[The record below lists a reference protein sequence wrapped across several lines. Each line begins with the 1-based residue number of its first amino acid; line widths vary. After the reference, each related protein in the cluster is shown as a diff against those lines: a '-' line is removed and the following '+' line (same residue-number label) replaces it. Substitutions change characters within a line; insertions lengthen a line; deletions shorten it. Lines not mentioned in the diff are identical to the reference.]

1 MVEDETSLIPICK
14 INHERMA
21 GGHNGSLWLRQERR
35 GTARHCWRP
44 AAQVLAHAIVNSVLQ
59 RQVSAPFVSI
69 LRFDAILNDTPMIA
83 RQLLFLFSALGA
95 INGIFLAVYFFSRR
109 PRCLADCMLGAL
121 LLAVGVRTAKSAFL
135 YFNPAIAL
143 EFRQLGLSACLLIGP
158 LTYLYVRSFLAGL
171 TQLPAGQAWR
181 WHLGL
186 SFLLIGIGVAF
197 PYTAYRSVWNL
208 SSHAIHVFWLCYL
221 LAAARLLWQ
230 SRRAWLKDGHR
241 MATSTM
247 LMLSV
252 FAGSCIMLT
261 AYASTPFTSYIVGA
275 LSFTFSLHV
284 AVMVFLLRKE
294 ILTPADP
301 QQKYRHTRLAH
312 EDGLAVLAALEQLMT
327 GQKSYLNPN
336 LTLAQLAKRAGCTQ
350 AQVSQVLN
358 DKLGK
363 SFTTYVNEYRIT
375 EAKQVLSDEPQLNLD
390 IVAERCGFNSSS
402 TFYSTFKKV
411 AGQTPASFRAQS
423 SPAARAISA

>member
-1 MVEDETSLIPICK
+1 M
-14 INHERMA
+14 
-21 GGHNGSLWLRQERR
+21 RR
-35 GTARHCWRP
+35 RIRSPTVPSRARGK
-44 AAQVLAHAIVNSVLQ
+44 AT
-59 RQVSAPFVSI
+59 APFVSI
-69 LRFDAILNDTPMIA
+69 LPFDANIHDTPMIA

-135 YFNPAIAL
+135 FFNPAIAL

-171 TQLPAGQAWR
+171 AQLPAGQQWR

-197 PYTAYRSVWNL
+197 PYTAYRSAWDL
-208 SSHAIHVFWLCYL
+208 SSHAIHVFWLGYL
-221 LAAARLLWQ
+221 LATARLLWQ
-230 SRRAWLKDGHR
+230 SRRAWWKDGQR
-241 MATSTM
+241 MATGSV
-247 LMLSV
+247 LLLSV
-252 FAGSCIMLT
+252 FAGSCVMLA

-294 ILTPADP
+294 SLAPADP
-301 QQKYRHTRLAH
+301 KQKYQNSRLAH
-312 EDGLAVLAALEQLMT
+312 DDALAVLAALEQQMS
-327 GQKSYLNPN
+327 GQKSHLNPN
-336 LTLAQLAKRAGCTQ
+336 LSLAQLAKRAGCTQ

-363 SFTTYVNEYRIT
+363 SFTTYVNEYRIA
-375 EAKQVLSDEPQLNLD
+375 EAKQLLTDEPQLNMD
-390 IVAERCGFNSSS
+390 TVAERCGFNSSS
-402 TFYSTFKKV
+402 TFYSAFKKV

-423 SPAARAISA
+423 GPAARPVSA

>member
-1 MVEDETSLIPICK
+1 MK
-14 INHERMA
+14 GWRA
-21 GGHNGSLWLRQERR
+21 GITGVYGYCRNVACDSYCDTL
-35 GTARHCWRP
+35 
-44 AAQVLAHAIVNSVLQ
+44 
-59 RQVSAPFVSI
+59 PFVSI
-69 LRFDAILNDTPMIA
+69 LRLDAHIHDTPMIA

-109 PRCLADCMLGAL
+109 PRCLADCLLGAL

-135 YFNPAIAL
+135 YFNPAIAI

-158 LTYLYVRSFLAGL
+158 LTYLYVRAFLAGRG
-171 TQLPAGQAWR
+171 QLPAGQQWR

-186 SFLLIGIGVAF
+186 SFLLIVIGVAF
-197 PYTAYRSVWNL
+197 PYSAYRPVWDR

-230 SRRAWLKDGHR
+230 TRRAWLNDGQR
-241 MATSTM
+241 MATSSV
-247 LMLSV
+247 LLLSV
-252 FAGSCIMLT
+252 FAGSGVMLA

-284 AVMVFLLRKE
+284 AVMAFLLRKD
-294 ILTPADP
+294 PAP
-301 QQKYRHTRLAH
+301 AEPKEKYQNKRLAH
-312 EDGLAVLAALEQLMT
+312 DDALAVLAALEQQMS

-358 DKLGK
+358 DKLSK
-363 SFTTYVNEYRIT
+363 SFNTYVNEYRIA
-375 EAKQVLSDEPQLNLD
+375 EAKQVLADAPQLNMD
-390 IVAERCGFNSSS
+390 TVAERCGFNSSS

-411 AGQTPASFRAQS
+411 AGQTPASFRAQPS
-423 SPAARAISA
+423 QAATAISP

>member
-1 MVEDETSLIPICK
+1 MK
-14 INHERMA
+14 GWRA
-21 GGHNGSLWLRQERR
+21 GITGVYGYCRNVACDSYCDTL
-35 GTARHCWRP
+35 
-44 AAQVLAHAIVNSVLQ
+44 
-59 RQVSAPFVSI
+59 PFVSI
-69 LRFDAILNDTPMIA
+69 LRLDAHIHDTPMIA

-109 PRCLADCMLGAL
+109 PRCLADCLLGAL

-135 YFNPAIAL
+135 YFNPAIAI

-158 LTYLYVRSFLAGL
+158 LTYLYVRAFLAGRG
-171 TQLPAGQAWR
+171 QLPAGQQWR

-186 SFLLIGIGVAF
+186 SFLLIVIGVAF
-197 PYTAYRSVWNL
+197 PYSAYRPVWDR

-230 SRRAWLKDGHR
+230 TRRAWLNDGQR
-241 MATSTM
+241 MATSSV
-247 LMLSV
+247 LLLSV
-252 FAGSCIMLT
+252 FAGSGVMLA

-284 AVMVFLLRKE
+284 AVMVFLLRKD
-294 ILTPADP
+294 PAP
-301 QQKYRHTRLAH
+301 AEPKEKYQNKRLAH
-312 EDGLAVLAALEQLMT
+312 DDALAVLAALEQQMS

-358 DKLGK
+358 DKLSK
-363 SFTTYVNEYRIT
+363 SFNTYVNEYRIA
-375 EAKQVLSDEPQLNLD
+375 EAKQVLADAPQLNMD
-390 IVAERCGFNSSS
+390 TVAERCGFNSSS

-411 AGQTPASFRAQS
+411 AGQTPASFRAQPS
-423 SPAARAISA
+423 QAATAISP

>member
-1 MVEDETSLIPICK
+1 MK
-14 INHERMA
+14 GWRA
-21 GGHNGSLWLRQERR
+21 GITGVYGYCRNVACHSYCDTL
-35 GTARHCWRP
+35 
-44 AAQVLAHAIVNSVLQ
+44 
-59 RQVSAPFVSI
+59 PFVSI
-69 LRFDAILNDTPMIA
+69 LRLDAHIHDTPMIA

-109 PRCLADCMLGAL
+109 PRCLADCLLGAL

-135 YFNPAIAL
+135 YFNPAIAI

-158 LTYLYVRSFLAGL
+158 LTYLYVRAFLAGRG
-171 TQLPAGQAWR
+171 QLPAGQQWR

-186 SFLLIGIGVAF
+186 SFLLIVIGVAF
-197 PYTAYRSVWNL
+197 PYSAYRPVWDR

-230 SRRAWLKDGHR
+230 TRRAWLNDGQR
-241 MATSTM
+241 MATSSV
-247 LMLSV
+247 LLLSV
-252 FAGSCIMLT
+252 FAGSGVMLA

-284 AVMVFLLRKE
+284 AVMAFLLRKD
-294 ILTPADP
+294 PAP
-301 QQKYRHTRLAH
+301 AEPKEKYQNKRLAH
-312 EDGLAVLAALEQLMT
+312 DDALAVLAALEQQMS

-358 DKLGK
+358 DKLSK
-363 SFTTYVNEYRIT
+363 SFNTYVNEYRIA
-375 EAKQVLSDEPQLNLD
+375 EAKQVLADAPQLNMD
-390 IVAERCGFNSSS
+390 TVAERCGFNSSS

-411 AGQTPASFRAQS
+411 AGQTPASFRAQPS
-423 SPAARAISA
+423 QAATAISP

>member
-1 MVEDETSLIPICK
+1 MK
-14 INHERMA
+14 GWRA
-21 GGHNGSLWLRQERR
+21 GITGVYGYCRNVACDSYCDTL
-35 GTARHCWRP
+35 
-44 AAQVLAHAIVNSVLQ
+44 
-59 RQVSAPFVSI
+59 PFVSI
-69 LRFDAILNDTPMIA
+69 LRLDAHIHDTPMIA

-109 PRCLADCMLGAL
+109 PRCLADCLLSAL

-135 YFNPAIAL
+135 YFNPAIAI

-158 LTYLYVRSFLAGL
+158 LTYLYVRAFLAGRG
-171 TQLPAGQAWR
+171 QLPAGQQWR

-186 SFLLIGIGVAF
+186 SFLLIVIGVAF
-197 PYTAYRSVWNL
+197 PYSAYRPVWDR

-230 SRRAWLKDGHR
+230 TRRAWLNDGQR
-241 MATSTM
+241 MATSSV
-247 LMLSV
+247 LLLSV
-252 FAGSCIMLT
+252 FAGSGVMLA

-284 AVMVFLLRKE
+284 AVMAFLLRKD
-294 ILTPADP
+294 PAP
-301 QQKYRHTRLAH
+301 AGPKEKYQNKRLAH
-312 EDGLAVLAALEQLMT
+312 DDALAVLAALEQQMS

-358 DKLGK
+358 DKLSK
-363 SFTTYVNEYRIT
+363 SFNTYVNEYRIA
-375 EAKQVLSDEPQLNLD
+375 EAKQVLADAPQLNMD
-390 IVAERCGFNSSS
+390 TVAERCGFNSSS

-411 AGQTPASFRAQS
+411 AGQTPASFRAQPS
-423 SPAARAISA
+423 QAATAISP

>member
-1 MVEDETSLIPICK
+1 
-14 INHERMA
+14 
-21 GGHNGSLWLRQERR
+21 
-35 GTARHCWRP
+35 
-44 AAQVLAHAIVNSVLQ
+44 
-59 RQVSAPFVSI
+59 
-69 LRFDAILNDTPMIA
+69 MIA
-83 RQLLFLFSALGA
+83 HQLLFLFSALGA
-95 INGIFLAVYFFSRR
+95 INGMFLAVYFFSRR

-135 YFNPAIAL
+135 YFNPAIAI

-158 LTYLYVRSFLAGL
+158 LTYLYVRAFITGLA
-171 TQLPAGQAWR
+171 QQPAGQEWR

-197 PYTAYRSVWNL
+197 PYSAYRAVWNQ

-221 LAAARLLWQ
+221 LATAKLLWQ
-230 SRRAWLKDGHR
+230 SRHAWLHDGQR
-241 MATSTM
+241 MATGSM

-252 FAGSCIMLT
+252 FAGSGVMLA

-294 ILTPADP
+294 TSTPADP
-301 QQKYRHTRLAH
+301 QQKYRNSRLTH
-312 EDGLAVLAALEQLMT
+312 EDALAVLAALEQQMS

-358 DKLGK
+358 DKLSK
-363 SFTTYVNEYRIT
+363 SFTTYVNEYRIA
-375 EAKQVLSDEPQLNLD
+375 EAKQVLADEPQLNMD

-402 TFYSTFKKV
+402 TFYSAFKKV
-411 AGQTPASFRAQS
+411 TGQTPASFRAQP
-423 SPAARAISA
+423 SPAARAVSA

>member
-1 MVEDETSLIPICK
+1 M
-14 INHERMA
+14 
-21 GGHNGSLWLRQERR
+21 
-35 GTARHCWRP
+35 
-44 AAQVLAHAIVNSVLQ
+44 
-59 RQVSAPFVSI
+59 SI

-171 TQLPAGQAWR
+171 AQLPAGQAWR

-230 SRRAWLKDGHR
+230 SRRAWLNDGHR

-294 ILTPADP
+294 IMTPADP

-363 SFTTYVNEYRIT
+363 SFTTYVNEYRIA

-423 SPAARAISA
+423 SPAAKAISA

>member
-1 MVEDETSLIPICK
+1 
-14 INHERMA
+14 
-21 GGHNGSLWLRQERR
+21 
-35 GTARHCWRP
+35 
-44 AAQVLAHAIVNSVLQ
+44 
-59 RQVSAPFVSI
+59 
-69 LRFDAILNDTPMIA
+69 MIA
-83 RQLLFLFSALGA
+83 HQLLFLFSALGA
-95 INGIFLAVYFFSRR
+95 INGMFLAVYFFSRR

-135 YFNPAIAL
+135 YFNPAIAI

-158 LTYLYVRSFLAGL
+158 LSYLYVRAFITGLA
-171 TQLPAGQAWR
+171 QQPAGQQWR

-197 PYTAYRSVWNL
+197 PYAAYPAAWDR
-208 SSHAIHVFWLCYL
+208 SSHAIHVFWLGYL
-221 LAAARLLWQ
+221 LATAKLLWQ
-230 SRRAWLKDGHR
+230 SRHAWLNDGQR
-241 MATSTM
+241 MATGSM

-252 FAGSCIMLT
+252 FAGSGVMLA

-294 ILTPADP
+294 TSTPAEP
-301 QQKYRHTRLAH
+301 KPKYQNSRLTHDDA
-312 EDGLAVLAALEQLMT
+312 LAVLAALEQQMS

-358 DKLGK
+358 DKLSK
-363 SFTTYVNEYRIT
+363 SFTTYVNEYRIA
-375 EAKQVLSDEPQLNLD
+375 EAKQVLADEPQLNMD

-402 TFYSTFKKV
+402 TFYSAFKKV
-411 AGQTPASFRAQS
+411 AGQTPASFRAQP
-423 SPAARAISA
+423 SPAARAVSA

>member
-1 MVEDETSLIPICK
+1 
-14 INHERMA
+14 
-21 GGHNGSLWLRQERR
+21 
-35 GTARHCWRP
+35 
-44 AAQVLAHAIVNSVLQ
+44 
-59 RQVSAPFVSI
+59 
-69 LRFDAILNDTPMIA
+69 MIA

-109 PRCLADCMLGAL
+109 PRSLADCMLGAL

-135 YFNPAIAL
+135 FFNPAIAL

-158 LTYLYVRSFLAGL
+158 LTYLYVRAFIAGPA
-171 TQLPAGQAWR
+171 QLPAGQQWR

-186 SFLLIGIGVAF
+186 SFLLIVIGVAF
-197 PYTAYRSVWNL
+197 PYSAYRPVWDL
-208 SSHAIHVFWLCYL
+208 SSHAIHLFWLCYL
-221 LAAARLLWQ
+221 LASASLLWHT
-230 SRRAWLKDGHR
+230 RHAWLRDGQR
-241 MATSTM
+241 MATSSV
-247 LMLSV
+247 LLLSV
-252 FAGSCIMLT
+252 FAGSCVMLT

-294 ILTPADP
+294 TSTPAEP
-301 QQKYRHTRLAH
+301 KPKYQNSRLTHDDA
-312 EDGLAVLAALEQLMT
+312 LAVLAALEQLMT

-358 DKLGK
+358 DKLSK
-363 SFTTYVNEYRIT
+363 SFNTYVNEYRIA
-375 EAKQVLSDEPQLNLD
+375 EAKQLLTDEPQLNMD
-390 IVAERCGFNSSS
+390 IIAERCGFNSSS

-411 AGQTPASFRAQS
+411 AGQTPASFRTQS
-423 SPAARAISA
+423 SQAVRAISA

>member
-1 MVEDETSLIPICK
+1 MK
-14 INHERMA
+14 GWRA
-21 GGHNGSLWLRQERR
+21 GITGVYGYCRKVACDSYCDTL
-35 GTARHCWRP
+35 
-44 AAQVLAHAIVNSVLQ
+44 
-59 RQVSAPFVSI
+59 PFVSI
-69 LRFDAILNDTPMIA
+69 LRLDAHIHDTPMIA

-109 PRCLADCMLGAL
+109 PRCLADCLLGAL

-135 YFNPAIAL
+135 YFNPAIAI

-158 LTYLYVRSFLAGL
+158 LTYLYVRAFLAGRG
-171 TQLPAGQAWR
+171 QLPAGQQWR

-186 SFLLIGIGVAF
+186 SFLLIVIGVAF
-197 PYTAYRSVWNL
+197 PYSAYRPVWDR

-230 SRRAWLKDGHR
+230 TRRAWLNDGQR
-241 MATSTM
+241 MATSSV
-247 LMLSV
+247 LLLSV
-252 FAGSCIMLT
+252 FAGSGVMLA

-284 AVMVFLLRKE
+284 AVMAFLLRKD
-294 ILTPADP
+294 PAP
-301 QQKYRHTRLAH
+301 AEPKEKYQNKRLAH
-312 EDGLAVLAALEQLMT
+312 DDALAVLAALEQQMS

-358 DKLGK
+358 DKLSK
-363 SFTTYVNEYRIT
+363 SFNTYVNEYRIA
-375 EAKQVLSDEPQLNLD
+375 EAKQVLADAPQLNMD
-390 IVAERCGFNSSS
+390 TVAERCGFNSSS

-411 AGQTPASFRAQS
+411 AGQTPASFRAHPSQAAAVI
-423 SPAARAISA
+423 SP

>member
-1 MVEDETSLIPICK
+1 MK
-14 INHERMA
+14 GWRA
-21 GGHNGSLWLRQERR
+21 GITGVYGYCRNVACHSYCDTL
-35 GTARHCWRP
+35 
-44 AAQVLAHAIVNSVLQ
+44 
-59 RQVSAPFVSI
+59 PFVSI
-69 LRFDAILNDTPMIA
+69 LRLDAHIHDTPMIA

-109 PRCLADCMLGAL
+109 PRCLADCLLGAL

-135 YFNPAIAL
+135 YFNPAIAI

-158 LTYLYVRSFLAGL
+158 LTYLYVRAFLAGRG
-171 TQLPAGQAWR
+171 QLPAGQQWR

-186 SFLLIGIGVAF
+186 SFLLIVIGVAF
-197 PYTAYRSVWNL
+197 PYSAYRPVWDR

-230 SRRAWLKDGHR
+230 TRRAWLNDGQR
-241 MATSTM
+241 MATSSV
-247 LMLSV
+247 LLLSV
-252 FAGSCIMLT
+252 FAGSGVMLA

-284 AVMVFLLRKE
+284 AVMVFLLRKD
-294 ILTPADP
+294 PAP
-301 QQKYRHTRLAH
+301 AEPKEKYQNKRLAH
-312 EDGLAVLAALEQLMT
+312 DDALAVLAALEQQMS

-358 DKLGK
+358 DKLSK
-363 SFTTYVNEYRIT
+363 SFNTYVNEYRIA
-375 EAKQVLSDEPQLNLD
+375 EAKQVLADAPQLNMD
-390 IVAERCGFNSSS
+390 TVAERCGFNSSS

-411 AGQTPASFRAQS
+411 AGQTPASFRAQPS
-423 SPAARAISA
+423 QAATAISP